1 MSTSIGCDTADMRMV
16 HRVFRRE
23 FALLPAMVR
32 AVRPGDGPR
41 AALVAGHAREQI
53 DALEHH
59 HHGEDEL
66 LWPPLAARA
75 AFDTDVLDRMR
86 AQHHDVAALLA
97 RATDLLPAWTRTTGA
112 DVRDQLADVL
122 ADTSSALSAHLDEEE
137 RHVLPSVEH
146 HITPAEWTEV
156 GKRGMASIPPKRR
169 LVFLAHILE
178 DATPEERSTF
188 LTTHVPPP
196 VRLAYRLVGR
206 RQHRRETTSLRQATL
221 ENTP

>member
-1 MSTSIGCDTADMRMV
+1 MTTATGCDTADMRMV

-32 AVRPGDGPR
+32 AVRPGDTAR
-41 AALVAGHAREQI
+41 SARVAEHAREHI

-75 AFDTDVLDRMR
+75 AFDPDVLDRMR

-97 RATDLLPAWTRTTGA
+97 RATDLLTRWTQTAGA
-112 DVRDQLADVL
+112 DDREQLADVL
-122 ADTSSALSAHLDEEE
+122 AATSSALVAHLDEEE
-137 RHVLPSVEH
+137 QHILPTVER
-146 HITPAEWTEV
+146 HITSAEWAEV

-178 DATPEERSTF
+178 DATPEERTTF

-196 VRLAYRLVGR
+196 VRLAYRLLGR
-206 RQHRRETTSLRQATL
+206 RQHRRETTSLRGSAG
-221 ENTP
+221 

>member
-1 MSTSIGCDTADMRMV
+1 MTATTGCDTADMRLV

-32 AVRPGDGPR
+32 AVRPGDTAR
-41 AALVAGHAREQI
+41 SALVAAHAREQI

-75 AFDTDVLDRMR
+75 AFDGDVLDRMR
-86 AQHHDVAALLA
+86 AQHHEVATLLA
-97 RATDLLPAWTRTTGA
+97 RATGLLTGWTQTAGA
-112 DVRDQLADVL
+112 DDREQLADVL
-122 ADTSSALSAHLDEEE
+122 ADASSVLAAHLGEEE
-137 RHVLPSVEH
+137 QHILPAVEQ
-146 HITPAEWTEV
+146 HITSAEWAEV

-169 LVFLAHILE
+169 LVFLAHIME
-178 DATPEERSTF
+178 DATPEEQTTF

-196 VRLAYRLVGR
+196 VRLAYRILGR
-206 RQHRRETTSLRQATL
+206 RQHRRETTSLRASAG
-221 ENTP
+221 

>member
-1 MSTSIGCDTADMRMV
+1 MTTATGCDTADMRMV

-32 AVRPGDGPR
+32 AVRPGDTAR
-41 AALVAGHAREQI
+41 SALVAGHAREQI
-53 DALEHH
+53 EALEHH

-75 AFDTDVLDRMR
+75 AFDAGVLDRMR
-86 AQHHDVAALLA
+86 AQHQDVAALLA
-97 RATDLLPAWTRTTGA
+97 RATDLLPAWTKTAGA
-112 DVRDQLADVL
+112 DLRDQLADVL
-122 ADTSSALSAHLDEEE
+122 SATSSALGAHLDEEE
-137 RHVLPSVEH
+137 QHVLPAVEQ
-146 HITPAEWTEV
+146 HITSAEWAEV

-169 LVFLAHILE
+169 LVFLAHIME
-178 DATPEERSTF
+178 DATPAERTTF

-206 RQHRRETTSLRQATL
+206 RRHRRETATL
-221 ENTP
+221 RTAAG